1 MSNSKVIVGANA
13 YDRKIYYCVLKIESG
28 SKVVKGR
35 MIDMLGLDNELTS
48 NLGFFQLVHLGGPMG
63 TFYSQLTLVY
73 FNFMGE
79 VKLTAPTSSPGWT
92 NGNVFPTSSPY
103 HILLCCVTLN

>member
-48 NLGFFQLVHLGGPMG
+48 NLGF
-63 TFYSQLTLVY
+63 S
-73 FNFMGE
+73 N
-79 VKLTAPTSSPGWT
+79 
-92 NGNVFPTSSPY
+92 
-103 HILLCCVTLN
+103 